1 MNKFLLFKENVSV
14 NSPTLFSAIN
24 LRMEKSSFSWRW
36 RNLTHARPEFY
47 ETNTFV
53 VGGYQWIIKYRKNET
68 SIGGK
73 ESISILLELLSA
85 GDVSLL
91 FGLYVNA
98 INGERVALVS
108 DNHKKFLKREVVTTL
123 SETSSEEI
131 LWNKVS
137 GFVDNDTLKLEC
149 EVSFWFSKNNYF

>member
-24 LRMEKSSFSWRW
+24 LRMEKSSFSWKW
-36 RNLTHARPEFY
+36 KNLTHVRPEFY

-53 VGGYQWIIKYRKNET
+53 VSGYQWIIKYRKNET

-137 GFVDNDTLKLEC
+137 SFVDNDTLKLEC
-149 EVSFWFSKNNYF
+149 EVSFWFSKNNNF

>member
-1 MNKFLLFKENVSV
+1 MLKEKLSV
-14 NSPTLFSAIN
+14 DSQTLFSAIN
-24 LRMEKSSFSWRW
+24 LKMEKSSFSWKW
-36 RNLTHARPEFY
+36 KSLTHVRPEFY
-47 ETNTFV
+47 QTNTFV

-91 FGLYVNA
+91 FRLYVNA

-149 EVSFWFSKNNYF
+149 EVSF